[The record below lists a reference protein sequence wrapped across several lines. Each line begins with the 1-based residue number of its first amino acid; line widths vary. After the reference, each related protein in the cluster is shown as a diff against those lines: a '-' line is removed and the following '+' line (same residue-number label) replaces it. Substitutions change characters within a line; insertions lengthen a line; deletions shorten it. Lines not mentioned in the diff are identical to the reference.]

1 MVLCVF
7 FGFICFVCF
16 LECLYFC
23 FMLFCAFW
31 LSVRFFVCLYFGF
44 IVSVGVLVFF
54 VFTVL
59 FLRFILFCMFRS
71 SVCVFCLIL
80 FCVSIE
86 SKSRVGTTKW
96 LTTHAN
102 RRGAAAAVV
111 TFPLFFIFPWPFFSF
126 FFYHF
131 HNLSSFHLNSR
142 AAGEPQNGW
151 THSWAVPST
160 KLLFSIQWIPF
171 TIIVDQLWSSTFKI
185 ITFQPQ
191 NGWPHTCA
199 TIAIPL

>member
-111 TFPLFFIFPWPFFSF
+111 TFPLFFIFPWPFFSSF
-126 FFYHF
+126 FNHF

-142 AAGEPQNGW
+142 ATENHKLVEHILELYLPQNYYSVFSEY
-151 THSWAVPST
+151 HS
-160 KLLFSIQWIPF
+160 LLLLINYDLQHFR
-171 TIIVDQLWSSTFKI
+171 L
-185 ITFQPQ
+185 
-191 NGWPHTCA
+191 
-199 TIAIPL
+199 

>member
-102 RRGAAAAVV
+102 RRGAAAAVG
-111 TFPLFFIFPWPFFSF
+111 TFPLFLF
-126 FFYHF
+126 FFLFSGAVFSISFYHLQDVSYF
-131 HNLSSFHLNSR
+131 NLSSR
-142 AAGEPQNGW
+142 AAWVPQNGW
-151 THSWAVPST
+151 LFTWTVSST
-160 KLLFSIQWIPF
+160 ELLFSI
-171 TIIVDQLWSSTFKI
+171 
-185 ITFQPQ
+185 
-191 NGWPHTCA
+191 
-199 TIAIPL
+199 

>member
-111 TFPLFFIFPWPFFSF
+111 TFPLFHFFLFSVAVF
-126 FFYHF
+126 LLLYH
-131 HNLSSFHLNSR
+131 HLQDVSCFNWSWR
-142 AAGEPQNGW
+142 AAWVPQNGW
-151 THSWAVPST
+151 THSWAVTST
-160 KLLFSIQWIPF
+160 KLLFSI
-171 TIIVDQLWSSTFKI
+171 
-185 ITFQPQ
+185 
-191 NGWPHTCA
+191 
-199 TIAIPL
+199 